1 MWESIWE
8 WVREIPAWLCTIEG
22 IMVCVG
28 VFAQGLFGAR
38 FLIQWLAS
46 EKAGH
51 SIMPVGFW
59 FLSLFGGI
67 VLFIY
72 ALWRLDPVFI
82 LGQGTGLF
90 VYSRN
95 IYMIWRDWRKEN
107 RKLFRPGNFFKQA

>member
-1 MWESIWE
+1 METFWALAKDFT
-8 WVREIPAWLCTIEG
+8 AWLCTVEG
-22 IMVCVG
+22 IMVSVG
-28 VFAQGLFGAR
+28 IVAQSMFGAR

-46 EKAGH
+46 ERAGH

-59 FLSLFGGI
+59 FLSLFGGT

-72 ALWRLDPVFI
+72 ALWRGDPVFI

-95 IYMIWRDWRKEN
+95 IFMIWRDWRKDN
-107 RKLFRPGNFFKQA
+107 RPLFRPGNFFKQS

>member
-1 MWESIWE
+1 METIGGLATE
-8 WVREIPAWLCTIEG
+8 LLAWLCTIEG

-28 VFAQGLFGAR
+28 VFAQGMFAAR

-46 EKAGH
+46 ERAGH

-59 FLSLFGGI
+59 FLSLFGGA
-67 VLFIY
+67 VLFVY
-72 ALWRLDPVFI
+72 ALWRRDPVFI

-95 IYMIWRDWRKEN
+95 IYMIWRDWKKEN
-107 RKLFRPGNFFKQA
+107 RPLFRPGNFFKQA